1 MPRIVLTAWGSY
13 GDLNPA
19 LGIGHVLQGRGH
31 SVVIAAPGYYRTAI
45 ETQGFTFRSVGPD
58 ADPDVDRALIEK
70 VLHPTRGPEAI
81 YREILVPAL
90 RTSFDE
96 LLAAVDGADLL
107 VSHPA
112 SLAAPLVAEVTGIRW
127 RSTVLSPLH
136 FLSAY
141 DPVVPPV
148 ARWLGD
154 LPWRWRVALAPL
166 MARVGRAV
174 SAPWV
179 RDVATVRRALGLPP
193 GRHAAF
199 DAQHAP
205 DGVLALFSRVFGG
218 PHPDWPQHVTI
229 TGQVR
234 HDAAHGMQLDPS
246 LTAFLN
252 AGEAPVVFTLGSSA
266 VWQPGR
272 FYEESV
278 AAARQLGVRAV
289 LLAGAEQALAL
300 ARHHT
305 DTVFVADAAPH
316 SQLFPRAAAVVHQCG
331 MGTLG
336 TALHAG
342 IPQLGVPFANDQ
354 PDNAARLERLGVA
367 RTVAISAYRA
377 ARVVREL
384 GSLLATPHYRERAET
399 VAAVVRTERGAE
411 TAADCLERALNER
424 SST

>member
-1 MPRIVLTAWGSY
+1 MATIVLTAWGSY
-13 GDLNPA
+13 GDLNPI
-19 LGIGHVLQGRGH
+19 LGIGHQLRARGH
-31 SVVIAAPGYYRTAI
+31 AVVLAAPGYYQAAI
-45 ETQGFTFRSVGPD
+45 EAQGFTFRSVGPN
-58 ADPDVDRALIEK
+58 ADPDVDRALIAK

-96 LLAAVDGADLL
+96 LMAAVEGADLL

-154 LPWRWRVALAPL
+154 LPWTWRVALAPL

-179 RDVATVRRALGLPP
+179 RDVADVRRTLGLAP

-205 DGVLALFSRVFGG
+205 SGVLALFSRVFGG
-218 PHPDWPQHVTI
+218 PHPDWPPHVTI

-234 HDAAHGMQLDPS
+234 HDTAHGVQLDAT
-246 LTAFLN
+246 LAAFLD

-278 AAARQLGVRAV
+278 AAAGQLGVRAV
-289 LLAGAEQALAL
+289 LLAGAEQAPAL
-300 ARHHT
+300 QRYRSDA
-305 DTVFVADAAPH
+305 VFVAEAAPH

-336 TALHAG
+336 TALHAS

-367 RTVAISAYRA
+367 HTVYPSAYHA
-377 ARVVREL
+377 ARVTNAL
-384 GSLLATPHYRERAET
+384 GRLLADPRYRERAET
-399 VAAVVRTERGAE
+399 VAAVVRTEHGAE
-411 TAADCLERALNER
+411 TAADNLERALEA
-424 SST
+424 

>member
-1 MPRIVLTAWGSY
+1 MATIVLTAWGSY

-19 LGIGHVLQGRGH
+19 LGIGHVLRARGH
-31 SVVIAAPGYYRTAI
+31 TVVMAAPGYYRAAI
-45 ETQGFTFRSVGPD
+45 EAQGFTFRSVGPD
-58 ADPDVDRALIEK
+58 ADPDVDRALIAK

-81 YREILVPAL
+81 YREILMPAL

-136 FLSAY
+136 FLSAH

-154 LPWRWRVALAPL
+154 LPWRWQVALAPL

-179 RDVATVRRALGLPP
+179 RDVADLRRTLGLPP

-205 DGVLALFSRVFGG
+205 GGVLALFSRVFGG
-218 PHPDWPQHVTI
+218 PHPDWPPHVTI

-234 HDAAHGMQLDPS
+234 HDAAHGAKLDAT
-246 LTAFLN
+246 LTAFLD
-252 AGEAPVVFTLGSSA
+252 AGDPPVVFTLGSSA

-272 FYEESV
+272 FYDESV
-278 AAARQLGVRAV
+278 AAARQSGLRAV
-289 LLAGAEQALAL
+289 LLAGAEQAPAL
-300 ARHHT
+300 QRYLSDA
-305 DTVFVADAAPH
+305 VFVAEAAPH

-367 RTVAISAYRA
+367 LTVYPSAYRA
-377 ARVVREL
+377 ARVTRAL
-384 GSLLATPHYRERAET
+384 GRLLAEPRYRQRAET
-399 VAAVVRTERGAE
+399 IAAVVRTEHGAE
-411 TAADCLERALNER
+411 TAADSLERALEA
-424 SST
+424 